1 MPREC
6 LPDRRTDLTTFQHRA
21 ILYTATVNFSD
32 GRLAEIFIDCKWPG
46 SAIAEHANTAAILA
60 SLLLQYG
67 IAVEIIEHS
76 ISGPLAVALA
86 TVTEFQQ

>member
-1 MPREC
+1 MQREC
-6 LPDRRTDLTTFQHRA
+6 LPDRRADSTIR
-21 ILYTATVNFSD
+21 YSATVAFFSD

-67 IAVEIIEHS
+67 VAVEIIEHS

-86 TVTEFQQ
+86 TVRDM